1 MPYTVATYSINVGTS
16 QESQSK
22 NSITD
27 VLSVLLDNTSK
38 EITPRDV
45 RDAIFSS
52 WESSVIRYSSNGTY
66 PYIGIDRDDVKDIK
80 LFLGKKSNS
89 SSLIMTDDLINSDT
103 DIFFYNLKSDSA
115 VTQDLKIGF
124 LAGASPSMYYTS
136 PYLKSSYVSSNGGY
150 ISLDLVNP
158 ATYGTIGIQ
167 SGSSASIT
175 INNLTWPSRNYINT
189 LVANPSSALSASASD
204 LFLAVRAGGSIELLT
219 YSSNGGILG
228 SPGSPTTIYGSP
240 VTVNGNSLEYTNLTP
255 IVATFGGISIGS
267 TFSNVSLI
275 DMISAMLYPYLEP
288 LSTITID
295 SVNYGSGN
303 VPLSYNN
310 TVERKHQPNSL
321 PAITINY
328 RFTLTKRTYNITANT
343 ITLRRSNPG
352 GSVTSFLL
360 LTGPTL
366 SGSGLVTQEY
376 TGYSVD
382 INGSGIFS
390 GDINDRNI
398 YTFSCHVSDGTSSYT
413 ASTFF
418 EAVYPYFYGF
428 ASTASITGANIATYQ
443 LGTDYSSGYI
453 VKRIDKKTNQTLSVN
468 SYALPNDEGYL
479 HFMYPAAYG
488 TLSSIQDGNGY
499 VEYTHGASG
508 IWTYDSTPI
517 SHPNGSSYW
526 SSVPY
531 YIYRKTILTSVP
543 PSQNYKFNF

>member
-1 MPYTVATYSINVGTS
+1 MPYTIATYSINVGTS

-22 NSITD
+22 TSITD
-27 VLSVLLDNTSK
+27 VLSILLDNTSK

-52 WESSVIRYSSNGTY
+52 WESSVIRYTSNGTY
-66 PYIGIDRDDVKDIK
+66 PYIGIDRGDVKDIK
-80 LFLGKKSNS
+80 LFLGKKSHS

-103 DIFFYNLKSDSA
+103 DIFFFNLKSDSA

-167 SGSSASIT
+167 SGFSASIT
-175 INNLTWPSRNYINT
+175 INNLTWPSRNYINN
-189 LVANPSSALSASASD
+189 LVANPSNALSASASD
-204 LFLAVRAGGSIELLT
+204 LFLAVRSSGAIELLT
-219 YSSNGGILG
+219 YSSNGGTLG
-228 SPGSPTTIYGSP
+228 SPGSPTTILGSP

-288 LSTITID
+288 LSTLTIN
-295 SVNYGSGN
+295 SVDYGSGP

-310 TVERKHQPNSL
+310 TVERKHQPNST

-328 RFTLTKRTYNITANT
+328 GFTITKRTFNVSTTN
-343 ITLRRSNPG
+343 
-352 GSVTSFLL
+352 FLL
-360 LTGPTL
+360 KREVTTFSPSGGWPIITL
-366 SGSGLVTQEY
+366 SGSGLLTQTY
-376 TGYSVD
+376 TGYSVG
-382 INGSGIFS
+382 INGSLIAS
-390 GDINDRNI
+390 GTNVRNI
-398 YTFSCHVSDGTSSYT
+398 FTFSCNVSDGTSSST

-418 EAVYPYFYGF
+418 ETVYPYFYGF
-428 ASTASITGANIATYQ
+428 GTTASTTSIMSNQ

-453 VKRIDKKTNQTLSVN
+453 SKRIDKKTNQILSVN

-479 HFMYPAAYG
+479 HFMYPAVYG
-488 TLSSIQDGNGY
+488 TLSNIQDGNDY
-499 VEYTHGASG
+499 VEYSHGSSG
-508 IWTYDSTPI
+508 IWTYATVSIT
-517 SHPNGSSYW
+517 HPNGSSYW
-526 SSVPY
+526 TGVNY
-531 YIYRKTILTSVP
+531 YVYRKTVLSLVP

>member
-1 MPYTVATYSINVGTS
+1 MPYTIATYSINVGTS

-22 NSITD
+22 TSITD
-27 VLSVLLDNTSK
+27 VLSILLDNTSK

-52 WESSVIRYSSNGTY
+52 WESSVIRYTSNGTY
-66 PYIGIDRDDVKDIK
+66 PYIGIDRGDVKDIK
-80 LFLGKKSNS
+80 LFLGKKSHS

-103 DIFFYNLKSDSA
+103 DIFFFNLKSDSA

-167 SGSSASIT
+167 SGFSASIT
-175 INNLTWPSRNYINT
+175 INNLTWPSRNYINN
-189 LVANPSSALSASASD
+189 LVANPSNALSASASD
-204 LFLAVRAGGSIELLT
+204 LFLAVRSSGAIELLT
-219 YSSNGGILG
+219 YSSNGGTLG
-228 SPGSPTTIYGSP
+228 SPGSPTTILGSP

-288 LSTITID
+288 LSTLTIN
-295 SVNYGSGN
+295 SVDYGSGP

-310 TVERKHQPNSL
+310 TVERKHQPNST

-328 RFTLTKRTYNITANT
+328 GFTITKRTFNVSTTTFTLVREVTAF
-343 ITLRRSNPG
+343 SPSG
-352 GSVTSFLL
+352 GW
-360 LTGPTL
+360 PIITL
-366 SGSGLVTQEY
+366 SGSGLLTQTY
-376 TGYSVD
+376 TGYSVG
-382 INGSGIFS
+382 INGSLIAS
-390 GDINDRNI
+390 GTNVRNI
-398 YTFSCHVSDGTSSYT
+398 FTFSCNVSDGTSSST

-418 EAVYPYFYGF
+418 ETVYPYFYGF
-428 ASTASITGANIATYQ
+428 GTTASTTSIMSNQ

-453 VKRIDKKTNQTLSVN
+453 SKRIDKKTNQILSVN
-468 SYALPNDEGYL
+468 SYALPSDEGYL
-479 HFMYPAAYG
+479 HFMYPADYG
-488 TLSSIQDGNGY
+488 TLSNIQDGNDY
-499 VEYTHGASG
+499 VEYSHGSSG
-508 IWTYDSTPI
+508 IWTYATVSIT
-517 SHPNGSSYW
+517 HPNGSSYW
-526 SSVPY
+526 TGVNY
-531 YIYRKTILTSVP
+531 YVYRKTVLSLVP

>member
-1 MPYTVATYSINVGTS
+1 MPYTIATYSINVGTS

-22 NSITD
+22 TSITD
-27 VLSVLLDNTSK
+27 VLSILLDNTSK

-52 WESSVIRYSSNGTY
+52 WESSVIRYTSNGTY
-66 PYIGIDRDDVKDIK
+66 PYIGIDRGDVKDIK
-80 LFLGKKSNS
+80 LFLGKKSHS

-103 DIFFYNLKSDSA
+103 DIFFFNLKSDSA

-167 SGSSASIT
+167 SGSSASIA
-175 INNLTWPSRNYINT
+175 INNLSWPSRNYINN
-189 LVANPSSALSASASD
+189 LVSNPSFASASSATD
-204 LFLAVRAGGSIELLT
+204 LFLAVRSGGSIELLT
-219 YSSNGGILG
+219 FAAGGSTLG
-228 SPGSPTTIYGSP
+228 SPGSATTIFGSP

-288 LSTITID
+288 LSTLTIN
-295 SVNYGSGN
+295 SVDYGSGP
-303 VPLSYNN
+303 VALSYNN
-310 TVERKHQPNSL
+310 TVERKHQPSST

-328 RFTLTKRTYNITANT
+328 GFTITKRTFNVSTTTFTLVREATAF
-343 ITLRRSNPG
+343 SPSG
-352 GSVTSFLL
+352 GW
-360 LTGPTL
+360 PIITL
-366 SGSGLVTQEY
+366 SGSGLLTQTY
-376 TGYSVD
+376 TGYSIG
-382 INGSGIFS
+382 INGSGIVS
-390 GDINDRNI
+390 GTNVRNI
-398 YTFSCHVSDGTSSYT
+398 FTFSCNVSDGTSSST

-418 EAVYPYFYGF
+418 ETVYPYFYGF
-428 ASTASITGANIATYQ
+428 GTTASTTSIMSNQ

-453 VKRIDKKTNQTLSVN
+453 SKRIDKKTDQILSVN
-468 SYALPNDEGYL
+468 SYALPSDEGYL

-488 TLSSIQDGNGY
+488 TLSNIQDGNDY
-499 VEYTHGASG
+499 VEYSHGSSG
-508 IWTYDSTPI
+508 IWTYSSVSIT
-517 SHPNGSSYW
+517 HPNGSSYW
-526 SSVPY
+526 TGVNY
-531 YIYRKTILTSVP
+531 YVYRKTVLSLVP

>member
-1 MPYTVATYSINVGTS
+1 MPYTIATYSINVGTS

-22 NSITD
+22 TSITD
-27 VLSVLLDNTSK
+27 VLSILLDNTSK

-66 PYIGIDRDDVKDIK
+66 PYIGVDRDDVKDIK
-80 LFLGKKSNS
+80 LFLGKKSHS
-89 SSLIMTDDLINSDT
+89 SSLIMSDDLINSDT

-115 VTQDLKIGF
+115 ATQDLKIGF

-167 SGSSASIT
+167 SGSSASIA
-175 INNLTWPSRNYINT
+175 INNLSWPSRNYINN
-189 LVANPSSALSASASD
+189 LVANPSFASASSATD
-204 LFLAVRAGGSIELLT
+204 LFLAVRSGGSIELLT
-219 YSSNGGILG
+219 FAAGGNTLG

-255 IVATFGGISIGS
+255 TVATFGGISIGS

-288 LSTITID
+288 LSTLTIT
-295 SVNYGSGN
+295 SVDYGSGP
-303 VPLSYNN
+303 VALSYNN
-310 TVERKHQPNSL
+310 TVERKHQPNST

-328 RFTLTKRTYNITANT
+328 VFTITKRTFNVSTTTFTLVREVTAFVP
-343 ITLRRSNPG
+343 SG
-352 GSVTSFLL
+352 GW
-360 LTGPTL
+360 PIITL
-366 SGSGLVTQEY
+366 SGSGLVTQTY
-376 TGYSVD
+376 TGYSIG
-382 INGSGIFS
+382 INGSGISS
-390 GDINDRNI
+390 GINVRNI
-398 YTFSCHVSDGTSSYT
+398 FTFSCNVSDGTSSST

-418 EAVYPYFYGF
+418 ETVYPYFYGF
-428 ASTASITGANIATYQ
+428 ATTASTTSIATVQ

-453 VKRIDKKTNQTLSVN
+453 SKRIDKKTNQILSVN
-468 SYALPNDEGYL
+468 SYALPSDEGYL
-479 HFMYPAAYG
+479 HFMYPADYG
-488 TLSSIQDGNGY
+488 TLSNIQDGNDY
-499 VEYTHGASG
+499 VEYSHGASG
-508 IWTYDSTPI
+508 IWTYSSVSI

-526 SSVPY
+526 TGVNY
-531 YIYRKTILTSVP
+531 YVYRKTILSLVP